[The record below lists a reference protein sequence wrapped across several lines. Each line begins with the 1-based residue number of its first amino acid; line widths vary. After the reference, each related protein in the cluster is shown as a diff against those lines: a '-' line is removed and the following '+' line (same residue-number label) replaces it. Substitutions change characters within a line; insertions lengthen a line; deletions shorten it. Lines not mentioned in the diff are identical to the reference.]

1 MKQFRLSEQ
10 PVNQLLMPR
19 CLALVCVQEEAWQI
33 QLKIHGMILQQV
45 EWIISL
51 DRWRWKF
58 Q

>member
-45 EWIISL
+45 E
-51 DRWRWKF
+51 
-58 Q
+58 